1 MGTLDTVKFSNIKMI
16 IAGTHSMNY
25 TKYLPP
31 GADKASARHCAIV
44 YYAAGRPPS
53 RSNNNIL
60 CNVFTRN

>member
-44 YYAAGRPPS
+44 L
-53 RSNNNIL
+53 L
-60 CNVFTRN
+60 CCREAT